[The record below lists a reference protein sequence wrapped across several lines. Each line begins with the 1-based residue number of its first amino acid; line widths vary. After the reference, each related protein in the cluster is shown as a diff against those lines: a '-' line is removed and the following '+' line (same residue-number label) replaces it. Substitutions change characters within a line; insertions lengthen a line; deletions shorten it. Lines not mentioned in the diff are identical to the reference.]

1 MPFVLLRVL
10 VLCLSVCR
18 PAEWALKLDALVA
31 LADKR
36 TEERKTEL
44 AKKAGAGPQAQAD
57 LQRHIQLWR
66 LRQQLYYRMRENFQ
80 NTGQRS
86 ACGISL
92 FRCLAL
98 KLRSVFFLFS
108 VNSRSFFPLILYF
121 CSHNKIFLQPAQY
134 FPANLTLQ
142 SHPPLLTRRQ
152 WSSLQLNILLK
163 FY

>member
-1 MPFVLLRVL
+1 MPFVLLRV
-10 VLCLSVCR
+10 LSVCR

-92 FRCLAL
+92 FHCLAL

-108 VNSRSFFPLILYF
+108 VSSRSFSPSFFISALIIKL
-121 CSHNKIFLQPAQY
+121 FLQPAQY

-152 WSSLQLNILLK
+152 WSSFQFFQHLA
-163 FY
+163 

>member
-1 MPFVLLRVL
+1 MLFVLLHVL

-121 CSHNKIFLQPAQY
+121 CSHNKTFSAASAVLSCQFNSTKPPAT
-134 FPANLTLQ
+134 ADKTAVIK
-142 SHPPLLTRRQ
+142 
-152 WSSLQLNILLK
+152 SSTQHLA
-163 FY
+163 

>member
-10 VLCLSVCR
+10 VLRLSVCR

-57 LQRHIQLWR
+57 LQRHTQLWR

-86 ACGISL
+86 L
-92 FRCLAL
+92 FHCLTL

-108 VNSRSFFPLILYF
+108 VNSRSFSPLILYF
-121 CSHNKIFLQPAQY
+121 CSHNKTFSAGSAVLSCQFNSTKPPAT
-134 FPANLTLQ
+134 ADKTAV
-142 SHPPLLTRRQ
+142 
-152 WSSLQLNILLK
+152 IK
-163 FY
+163 FSAQHLA